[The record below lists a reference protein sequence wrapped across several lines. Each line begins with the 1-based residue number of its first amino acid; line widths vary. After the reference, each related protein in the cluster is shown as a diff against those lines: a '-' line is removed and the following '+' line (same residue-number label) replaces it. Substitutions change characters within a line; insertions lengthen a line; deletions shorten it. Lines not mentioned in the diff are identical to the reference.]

1 MIITIS
7 REYGAGGHT
16 IGKRVAE
23 ELGIDIYDKDIIRGA
38 VRESGLDQAEVEKA
52 EEEISRTGMIWRMI
66 SPAAYVDQPYYIHS
80 IEQRIILEFA
90 LKGPCVIIG
99 RCADDTLEKA
109 GIPSLNVFLYA
120 GDIYRAVRVGELI
133 GSSNP
138 TEIQKKIQK
147 TDAARRAYYEQ
158 FTEKKWGDSHNYT
171 LCLDTGVL
179 GVDTCVQLICDAARK
194 AEAFKD
200 EKNDFSASVPD

>member
-16 IGKRVAE
+16 IGKAVAK
-23 ELGIDIYDKDIIRGA
+23 ELGIEIYDRDIIKAA
-38 VRESGLDQAEVEKA
+38 VSESGLDMAEVEKA
-52 EEEISRTGMIWRMI
+52 EEEITRSGMFWRMI

-90 LKGPCVIIG
+90 MKGPCVILG

-109 GIPSLNVFLYA
+109 GIPSLNVFLHA
-120 GDIYRAVRVGELI
+120 SDIHRAVRVGELI
-133 GSSNP
+133 DSKDP
-138 TEIQKKIQK
+138 TEIQKKMK
-147 TDAARRAYYEQ
+147 RTDAARRAYYEQ
-158 FTEKKWGDSHNYT
+158 FTGKQWGDSHNYT

-179 GVDTCVQLICDAARK
+179 GYDTCIKMICEAAR
-194 AEAFKD
+194 AAVG
-200 EKNDFSASVPD
+200 S

>member
-16 IGKRVAE
+16 IGKAVAK
-23 ELGIDIYDKDIIRGA
+23 ELGIEIYDRDIIKAA
-38 VRESGLDQAEVEKA
+38 VSESGLDMAEVEKA
-52 EEEISRTGMIWRMI
+52 EEEITRSGMFWRMI

-90 LKGPCVIIG
+90 MKGPCVILG

-109 GIPSLNVFLYA
+109 GIPSLNVFLHA
-120 GDIYRAVRVGELI
+120 SDIHRAVRVGELI
-133 GSSNP
+133 DSKDPS
-138 TEIQKKIQK
+138 EIQKKMK
-147 TDAARRAYYEQ
+147 RTDAARRAYYEQ
-158 FTEKKWGDSHNYT
+158 FTGKQWGDSHNYT

-179 GVDTCVQLICDAARK
+179 GYDACIKMICEAAK
-194 AEAFKD
+194 TAL
-200 EKNDFSASVPD
+200 AS

>member
-16 IGKRVAE
+16 IGKAVAK
-23 ELGIDIYDKDIIRGA
+23 ELGIEIYDRDIIKAA
-38 VRESGLDQAEVEKA
+38 VSESGLDMAEVEKA
-52 EEEISRTGMIWRMI
+52 EEEITRSGMFWRMI

-90 LKGPCVIIG
+90 MKGPCVILG

-109 GIPSLNVFLYA
+109 GIPSLNVFLHA
-120 GDIYRAVRVGELI
+120 SDIHRAVRVGELI
-133 GSSNP
+133 DSKDP
-138 TEIQKKIQK
+138 TEIQKKMK
-147 TDAARRAYYEQ
+147 RTDTARRAYYEQ
-158 FTEKKWGDSHNYT
+158 FTGKQWGDSHNYT

-179 GVDTCVQLICDAARK
+179 GYDTCIKMICEAAR
-194 AEAFKD
+194 AAIG
-200 EKNDFSASVPD
+200 N

>member
-16 IGKRVAE
+16 IGKAVAK
-23 ELGIDIYDKDIIRGA
+23 ELGIEIYDRDIIKAA
-38 VRESGLDQAEVEKA
+38 VSESGLDMAEVEKA
-52 EEEISRTGMIWRMI
+52 EEEITRSGMFWRMI

-90 LKGPCVIIG
+90 MKGPCVILG

-109 GIPSLNVFLYA
+109 GIPSLNVFLHA
-120 GDIYRAVRVGELI
+120 SDIHRAVRVGELI
-133 GSSNP
+133 DSKDP
-138 TEIQKKIQK
+138 TEIQKKMK
-147 TDAARRAYYEQ
+147 RTDTARRAYYEQ
-158 FTEKKWGDSHNYT
+158 FTGKQWGDSHNYT

-179 GVDTCVQLICDAARK
+179 GYDTCIKMICEAAR
-194 AEAFKD
+194 AAVG
-200 EKNDFSASVPD
+200 S

>member
-16 IGKRVAE
+16 IGKAVAK
-23 ELGIDIYDKDIIRGA
+23 ELGIEIYDRDIIKAA
-38 VRESGLDQAEVEKA
+38 VSESGLDMAEVEKA
-52 EEEISRTGMIWRMI
+52 EEEITRSGMFWRMI

-90 LKGPCVIIG
+90 MKGPCVILG

-109 GIPSLNVFLYA
+109 GIPSLNVFLHA
-120 GDIYRAVRVGELI
+120 SDIHRAVRIGELI
-133 GSSNP
+133 DSKDPS
-138 TEIQKKIQK
+138 EIQKKMK
-147 TDAARRAYYEQ
+147 RTDAARRAYYEQ
-158 FTEKKWGDSHNYT
+158 FTGKQWGDSHNYT

-179 GVDTCVQLICDAARK
+179 GYDACIKMICEAAK
-194 AEAFKD
+194 TAL
-200 EKNDFSASVPD
+200 AS